1 MSGVHT
7 ATVHLADVLEREN
20 AALSRLDLPT
30 ATGLLE
36 AKRMALL
43 AFQAVAGGE
52 PVADNAD
59 ETMRTLARRLRDM
72 ASENKRLLERAMA
85 AQQHILSLLAQAAR
99 QAEPSKRYGA
109 LGAYIGGGDS
119 AFALSARA

>member
-43 AFQAVAGGE
+43 AFQAVAGGG
-52 PVADNAD
+52 
-59 ETMRTLARRLRDM
+59 TCR
-72 ASENKRLLERAMA
+72 
-85 AQQHILSLLAQAAR
+85 
-99 QAEPSKRYGA
+99 G
-109 LGAYIGGGDS
+109 
-119 AFALSARA
+119 